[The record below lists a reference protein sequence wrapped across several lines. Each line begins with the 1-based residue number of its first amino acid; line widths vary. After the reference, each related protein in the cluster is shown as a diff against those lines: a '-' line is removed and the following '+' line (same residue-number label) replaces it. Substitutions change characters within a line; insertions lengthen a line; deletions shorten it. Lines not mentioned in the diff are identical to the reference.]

1 MPQPVRWGFT
11 DIAAGLGLFVASIV
25 LAVVILFVG
34 IPVEPDSFS
43 FALSITGYAIL
54 IGAVV
59 VASHRRGQRSL
70 ANDFGLA
77 FRPIDLAIGVGVGV
91 LAKIVS
97 VVIGLIVL
105 AVTGESPESGNL
117 VLSESTLWIVLS
129 GVLVAS
135 LLAPFAEELFF
146 RGLVLRT
153 IRNAALR
160 GGDRM
165 SQPKAQRTAVVAAIL
180 LNSVLFMALHLWQS
194 NDILLLVVLGL
205 STLVFGIL
213 NSVVAIWTGRIAAP
227 IIAHIVFNGSAVL
240 ALLAIG

>member
-1 MPQPVRWGFT
+1 MRWGFT
-11 DIAAGLGLFVASIV
+11 DIAAALGLFVASIL
-25 LAVVILFVG
+25 LAVTILVVG

-43 FALSITGYAIL
+43 FVLSIVGYAIL

-59 VASHRRGQRSL
+59 FASHRRGQRSL
-70 ANDFGLA
+70 ARDFGLA

-97 VVIGLIVL
+97 VVIGLVVL
-105 AVTGESPESGNL
+105 AVTGDSPESGNL
-117 VLSESTLWIVLS
+117 VLSDSSLWIVLNA
-129 GVLVAS
+129 VLVAS
-135 LLAPFAEELFF
+135 IVAPFAEELFF

-153 IRNAALR
+153 IRNTALR

-165 SQPKAQRTAVVAAIL
+165 SQPKAQRTAVIAAIL

-205 STLVFGIL
+205 STLVFGIM
-213 NSVVAIWTGRIAAP
+213 NSVIAIWTGRLAGP

-240 ALLAIG
+240 ALVAIG